1 MHITLRPEEIGH
13 LKKAIASLEKEIRFE
28 SKAFWI
34 QLLMGLLLVV
44 SAHYSMLLSQEYE
57 EDFNNLVQESFQ
69 DDKEVL
75 MVDHILQIKVE
86 MLRGEFR
93 TSANALLFA
102 VFAGIVIAGAF
113 VQRFRWSRNHTL
125 VLLLEK
131 LLDSHVEPPYK
142 PFNQDTGD
150 AGAS

>member
-1 MHITLRPEEIGH
+1 MSPTLRPKEIVD
-13 LKKAIASLEKEIRFE
+13 LEKAIASLEKEIRFE

-34 QLLMGLLLVV
+34 QLLMGLLLVFC
-44 SAHYSMLLSQEYE
+44 AYYSISLSQEYE
-57 EDFNNLVQESFQ
+57 EKFNNVVQESFQ

-75 MVDHILQIKVE
+75 MIDHILRIKVE

-102 VFAGIVIAGAF
+102 VFAGVVTAGAF
-113 VQRFRWSRNHTL
+113 VQRSRWSRNHSL
-125 VLLLEK
+125 VLLLAK
-131 LLDSHVEPPYK
+131 LLESHVEPPNK
-142 PFNQDTGD
+142 PFKPDAGD